1 MPLTQRTSVA
11 VVTVALVMLVAAVA
25 PFAAV
30 GTASAEPVGSGDI
43 VYVTDSGFEVTDASG
58 GNLSNV
64 TVFPDAN
71 TLATSNLNVSAPG
84 SASLTIDTRT
94 GVQTNVS
101 NVSGLVS
108 LNITLTP
115 NVSSPVVLV
124 SGFEN
129 VSYGSIDY
137 DVSTGGSDLT
147 YEASASATIVVVDT
161 GLTSGAT
168 VNAIDTADDSEV
180 ATGSVNSTGA
190 VTLDLPSGTNSIDL
204 QDPSTATASGSGG
217 TSGGDSGGTSGGDS
231 GGTSGG
237 DSGSSGGS
245 GSGAGSS
252 SGGSSGGSSSGGGGG
267 GGSSGGSSS
276 GPSISVSPAATTGD
290 VSGGAGSGGAG
301 GEGTSVDVS
310 LDNVNSVEP
319 VSIDLGDASG
329 SSGETTAS
337 ESGLRNVL
345 ADGLD
350 VTIRR
355 SGDYDLRVTSRD
367 IDVVAASADTGSDTP
382 DLSTDALNDEGKR
395 FFEATTQR
403 PVGFITVDH
412 DFEASDVETATH
424 KFRVRKSYL
433 DATGASVESVR
444 LYRDTGETY
453 QELPTR
459 LVDEDDEY
467 HYFEADTPGFST
479 FVIGTAAPV
488 FTFEDATLDAA
499 DEATGAVEAAV
510 SVTNVGQEDGTAA
523 VVLAADDA
531 TLGTVEATV
540 QAGETVV
547 VSVDGV
553 VEATTPVTLSIA
565 NQPLGP
571 FTRES
576 LTDGEPT
583 EESESADGDG
593 GSGAVDQVA
602 AEPGSGSML
611 VIVFVAAIVGGLF
624 FFLLW
629 RQKGRDEEREKR
641 RKRGKPQ

>member
-1 MPLTQRTSVA
+1 MRLTQRSSVA
-11 VVTVALVMLVAAVA
+11 VVTVALVMLVSAAA

-84 SASLTIDTRT
+84 TASLTIDTRT

-101 NVSGLVS
+101 SVTGLSS

-129 VSYGSIDY
+129 VSYGSIGY
-137 DVSTGGSDLT
+137 DVSAGGSDLT

-161 GLTSGAT
+161 GLASGAII
-168 VNAIDTADDSEV
+168 NAINTGDGSEV

-204 QDPSTATASGSGG
+204 QDPSTAP
-217 TSGGDSGGTSGGDS
+217 DSGGTSGGDS

-252 SGGSSGGSSSGGGGG
+252 SGGSSGSSGSSGGGSGGGG

-290 VSGGAGSGGAG
+290 VSDGAGSGGAG

-310 LDNVNSVEP
+310 LENVNSVEP

-329 SSGETTAS
+329 GSGETAVS

-345 ADGLD
+345 ADGLKI
-350 VTIRR
+350 TIRR

-382 DLSTDALNDEGKR
+382 VLSTDALDDEGER

-412 DFEASDVETATH
+412 DFGASDVETATH

-499 DEATGAVEAAV
+499 DEATGAVEASV

-540 QAGETVV
+540 PAGETIV
-547 VSVDGV
+547 VSADGV

-583 EESESADGDG
+583 DGSESADGGG
-593 GSGAVDQVA
+593 GSDAADQVA
-602 AEPGSGSML
+602 AEPGAIGML
-611 VIVFVAAIVGGLF
+611 VIVFAAAIVGGLF

-629 RQKGRDEEREKR
+629 RQKGREEDEER

>member
-1 MPLTQRTSVA
+1 MRLTQRTSVA

-101 NVSGLVS
+101 NVSGLGS

-137 DVSTGGSDLT
+137 DVSTRGSDLT
-147 YEASASATIVVVDT
+147 YDASASATIVVVDT
-161 GLTSGAT
+161 GLASGAT

-190 VTLDLPSGTNSIDL
+190 VTLDLPSGTNSIDF

-217 TSGGDSGGTSGGDS
+217 ISGGDS

-252 SGGSSGGSSSGGGGG
+252 SGGSSGSSSGGGG

-382 DLSTDALNDEGKR
+382 DLSTDAFDDEGER

-412 DFEASDVETATH
+412 DFEASDIETATH

-547 VSVDGV
+547 VSADGV

-593 GSGAVDQVA
+593 GSDAAGQVA

-629 RQKGRDEEREKR
+629 RQKGRDEDEERPKGGE
-641 RKRGKPQ
+641 PQ

>member
-1 MPLTQRTSVA
+1 MRLTQRSSVA
-11 VVTVALVMLVAAVA
+11 VVTVAFVMLVSAAA

-94 GVQTNVS
+94 GVQTSVS
-101 NVSGLVS
+101 NVTGLGN

-161 GLTSGAT
+161 GLASGTT
-168 VNAIDTADDSEV
+168 VNAIDTGDGSEV

-204 QDPSTATASGSGG
+204 QDPSTAP
-217 TSGGDSGGTSGGDS
+217 DSGGTSGGDS

-252 SGGSSGGSSSGGGGG
+252 SGGSSGGGSGGGG

-290 VSGGAGSGGAG
+290 VSDGAGSGGAG

-310 LDNVNSVEP
+310 LENVNSVEP

-355 SGDYDLRVTSRD
+355 SGDYELRVTSRD

-412 DFEASDVETATH
+412 DFGASDVETATH

-499 DEATGAVEAAV
+499 DEATGAVEASV

-531 TLGTVEATV
+531 TLSTVEATV
-540 QAGETVV
+540 PADETIV
-547 VSVDGV
+547 VSADGV

-583 EESESADGDG
+583 DGSESADGDRT
-593 GSGAVDQVA
+593 SDAADQVA
-602 AEPGSGSML
+602 AEPGSGGVL

-629 RQKGRDEEREKR
+629 RQKGREEDEER